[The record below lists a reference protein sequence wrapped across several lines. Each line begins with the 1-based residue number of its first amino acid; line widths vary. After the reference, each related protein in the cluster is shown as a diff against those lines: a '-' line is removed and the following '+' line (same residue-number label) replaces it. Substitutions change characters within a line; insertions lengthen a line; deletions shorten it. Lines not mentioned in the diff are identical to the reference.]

1 MSTKQSFFSRGK
13 LLLTG
18 EYVVLDGAK
27 ALALPTKLG
36 QDLVVEAIESHGLIW
51 KSLDHERKSWFKTE
65 FHYEGDNF
73 SCSRSDAVAKRLLQI
88 FEVIQSLDSGFKEK
102 FQKTKVTTRLEFP
115 NDWGLGSSSTLINN
129 ICDWAQVDAYKV
141 LEKTFGGSGYDVA
154 CAQYDSAIIYQ
165 KNEDSRCVKEVN
177 FKPSF
182 SENLYF
188 VHLNRKQ
195 NSRDSI
201 THYRNA
207 IKFQLEKVIEEISNL
222 STAML
227 TVETLNDFE
236 SILIMHEELISSV
249 LKTPTIKAQ
258 LFKDYPRAIKSLG
271 GWGGDFILVVG
282 DDTASKY
289 FENKGY
295 STIIPYKDMII

>member
-51 KSLDHERKSWFKTE
+51 ESLDHERQSWFKAE
-65 FHYEGDNF
+65 FYYEGDSF
-73 SCSRSDAVAKRLLQI
+73 SCSRSDDIAKRLLQI
-88 FEVIQSLDSGFKEK
+88 FEMIQSLDSGFKEK
-102 FQKTKVTTRLEFP
+102 FQNTKVTTRLEFP

-129 ICDWAQVDAYKV
+129 TCDWAQVDAYKV
-141 LEKTFGGSGYDVA
+141 LENTFGGSGYDVA
-154 CAQYDSAIIYQ
+154 CAQHDSAIMYQ
-165 KNEDSRCVKEVN
+165 KNEDSRYVEEVDFN
-177 FKPSF
+177 PSF
-182 SENLYF
+182 FENLYF

-195 NSRDSI
+195 NSRESI

-207 IKFQLEKVIEEISNL
+207 TKLQLEKVIEEISNL

-227 TVETLNDFE
+227 TVESLTDFE
-236 SILIMHEELISSV
+236 SILITHEELISSV
-249 LKTPTIKAQ
+249 IKTPTIKSQ
-258 LFKDYPRAIKSLG
+258 IFSDYPNAIKSLG

-282 DDTASKY
+282 DVNSKSY
-289 FENKGY
+289 FKKKGF
-295 STIIPYKDMII
+295 STIVSYVDMVV

>member
-27 ALALPTKLG
+27 ALAVPTKLG

-51 KSLDHERKSWFKTE
+51 ESLDHERKSWFKAE
-65 FHYEGDNF
+65 FYYEGDNF
-73 SCSRSDAVAKRLLQI
+73 SCTRNDDIAKRLLQI

-102 FQKTKVTTRLEFP
+102 FQNMKVTTRLEFP

-201 THYRNA
+201 MHYRNA
-207 IKFQLEKVIEEISNL
+207 TKFQLEKVIEEISNL

-227 TVETLNDFE
+227 TVETLTDFE
-236 SILIMHEELISSV
+236 SILNTHEALISSV
-249 LKTPTIKAQ
+249 IKTPNIKSQ
-258 LFKDYPRAIKSLG
+258 MFSDYPNAIKSLG

-282 DDTASKY
+282 DENSKSY
-289 FENKGY
+289 FKKKGF
-295 STIIPYKDMII
+295 STIVSYGDMVS